1 MHSLK
6 KCSMK
11 LIYCSMNNDHWFH
24 GSVCYKIRYLINVIP
39 IWFTK
44 NGKNCD
50 KFYLLCPELIIF
62 HTVFSLE
69 ILFQKVKT
77 NIESFVL
84 PPNIVYH
91 LVLLRGKW
99 VLVLNKQ
106 ENLRVF
112 FVFVHGSGQFYVLY
126 KGLVWLSQLWK
137 PKNLEE
143 NGPWFTF

>member
-1 MHSLK
+1 MHSLEK
-6 KCSMK
+6 YFVK
-11 LIYCSMNNDHWFH
+11 LIYCSMYDKWFH
-24 GSVCYKIRYLINVIP
+24 RNVRYKIRRLIYVIP

-44 NGKNCD
+44 IGKNCD
-50 KFYLLCPELIIF
+50 KFYLLRTELIIF
-62 HTVFSLE
+62 QTVFSLE

-106 ENLRVF
+106 ENLRGF
-112 FVFVHGSGQFYVLY
+112 FVFVHGGGFYILRVVDKITL
-126 KGLVWLSQLWK
+126 GHWWT
-137 PKNLEE
+137 
-143 NGPWFTF
+143 WI